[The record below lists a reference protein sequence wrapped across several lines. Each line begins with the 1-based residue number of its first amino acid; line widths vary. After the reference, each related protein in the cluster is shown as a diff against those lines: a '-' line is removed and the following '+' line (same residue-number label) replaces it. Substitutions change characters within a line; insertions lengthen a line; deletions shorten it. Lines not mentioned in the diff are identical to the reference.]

1 LLKWCGPRWR
11 LSTYEILSLDG
22 GRPLGLR
29 GSEPR
34 MEGKRSDKVAD
45 LIQKEISEMLLRG
58 LKDPRIGFVTITKV
72 AVSEDCRT
80 AKIYFSVT
88 GSPEDRERSTEGLN
102 SAKGYVRKELGRRIR
117 MKYTPDISFQFDPS
131 IEYAIH
137 IGEVIEQI
145 RKEREEKKDE
155 G

>member
-1 LLKWCGPRWR
+1 M
-11 LSTYEILSLDG
+11 YEILSLHG
-22 GRPLGLR
+22 GRPLGL
-29 GSEPR
+29 GSSEPK
-34 MEGKRSDKVAD
+34 MEGKRSDKIAD
-45 LIQKEISEMLLRG
+45 LIQKEISQMLMRS

-72 AVSEDCRT
+72 TVSEDCRM

-88 GSPEDRERSTEGLN
+88 GSSDERERSTEGLN

-117 MKYTPDISFQFDPS
+117 MKYIPEITFQFDPS

-137 IGEVIEQI
+137 IGEVIERI

>member
-1 LLKWCGPRWR
+1 MKP
-11 LSTYEILSLDG
+11 SLF
-22 GRPLGLR
+22 
-29 GSEPR
+29 
-34 MEGKRSDKVAD
+34 MEGSSKSKMEGRRSDKIAD
-45 LIQKEISEMLLRG
+45 LIQKEVSQMLMRG

-88 GSPEDRERSTEGLN
+88 GSSEERERSTEGLN

-117 MKYTPDISFQFDPS
+117 MKYTPEITFQFDPS

-137 IGEVIEQI
+137 IGEVIEQV